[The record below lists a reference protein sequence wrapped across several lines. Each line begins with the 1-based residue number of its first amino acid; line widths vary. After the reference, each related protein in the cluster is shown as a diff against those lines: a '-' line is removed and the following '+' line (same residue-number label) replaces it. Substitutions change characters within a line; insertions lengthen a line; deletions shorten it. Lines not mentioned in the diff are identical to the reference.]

1 MSNQKLTDAD
11 SSKPSMPSDE
21 ERYAS
26 ALALAQG
33 GDAANAIAALDAL
46 LADAPQ
52 LSLARNDLGALL
64 FGAGDSVRAKR
75 ELARAFAEMPHEEMI
90 VENYLEVLLATNA
103 VHEISSQ
110 LQQMVGAYVQNTAL
124 LERMLDALA
133 VQQADFE
140 QLKAWDNHLEPGTQE
155 VTDQVLPYLPIGGVL
170 IDVGA
175 NCGLFSE
182 QILREKNVTSYLFE
196 PVPRYARYCAY
207 KFRDHANITV
217 ENLALADESGTLT
230 LYVDSANLGWNTLV
244 AAQRTSEMHEVNVAA
259 QTFDSYADEKGITH
273 IDVIKIDVEGAE
285 FRVLKG
291 MRRTIARLARKPV
304 IICEVG
310 WGPNGHPQWDQ
321 EVEAFEWLFANGYQ
335 RCDYAVTHTSDVLF
349 LPL

>member
-1 MSNQKLTDAD
+1 MSEQKLTDQD
-11 SSKPSMPSDE
+11 TSKPSPASDE

-26 ALALAQG
+26 ALALAQS
-33 GDAANAIAALDAL
+33 GDTPKAISALDAL
-46 LADAPQ
+46 LADAPR

-64 FGAGDSVRAKR
+64 FGVGDSARAKR
-75 ELARAFAEMPHEEMI
+75 ELARAFSEMPHEEMI
-90 VENYLEVLLATNA
+90 VENYLEVLLATDS
-103 VHEISSQ
+103 VHEISPQ

-133 VQQADFE
+133 AQEADFE
-140 QLKAWDNHLEPGTQE
+140 KLRAWDQYLEPGTQQ
-155 VTDQVLPYLPIGGVL
+155 VTDQVLQYLPAGGVL

-182 QILREKNVTSYLFE
+182 QILREKNVTVYLFE
-196 PVPRYARYCAY
+196 PVPRYAHYCAY
-207 KFRDHANITV
+207 KFRDRPSITV

-230 LYVDSANLGWNTLV
+230 LYVDRANLGWNTLV
-244 AAQRTSEMHEVNVAA
+244 AAQRTSEMQEVNVAA
-259 QTFDSYADEKGITH
+259 QTFDSYAEQAGITH

-291 MRRTIARLARKPV
+291 MRRTLASMSKKPV

-349 LPL
+349 LPS